1 MYDIVLWLGGAS
13 AFSVLVIVGFLTIV
27 YFWAFARS
35 RTGTNELTASNRLS
49 AENGLNAGNL
59 SLQDSA
65 DMGENT
71 LAEGIRHK
79 YIREA
84 SKFDLFLNLPLLYQ
98 FVFLQCRVVQSCTAG
113 N

>member
-13 AFSVLVIVGFLTIV
+13 AFSFLVRVGFLTIV

-35 RTGTNELTASNRLS
+35 RTGTNELTAGNRLS

-59 SLQDSA
+59 SLQ

-84 SKFDLFLNLPLLYQ
+84 SKFDLFKLAIIIPVCLP
-98 FVFLQCRVVQSCTAG
+98 AM
-113 N
+113 